1 MNHKPGQ
8 LPAGAWARVLYVA
21 WVSSSPSWHH
31 NGYELDD
38 GLGRPG
44 YPEHRAQS
52 CNGHLEGLSRH
63 RRVQAQS
70 SALGG
75 YVLHLECKQS
85 LRRHRL
91 DGHVRLYAALSS
103 VSWGWWC
110 THECT
115 RHGALDAHRARAIQR
130 ALPLVCG
137 PYGPAAELLAK
148 CISVFCHLLS
158 NGSWRLKSPAIR
170 KKAWSFFDALGLAFG
185 RAKRWHLLRK
195 IPATRTESY
204 CHFETIVP
212 SVAGSSVQGKLSN
225 YLHL

>member
-1 MNHKPGQ
+1 
-8 LPAGAWARVLYVA
+8 V
-21 WVSSSPSWHH
+21 
-31 NGYELDD
+31 
-38 GLGRPG
+38 
-44 YPEHRAQS
+44 
-52 CNGHLEGLSRH
+52 
-63 RRVQAQS
+63 
-70 SALGG
+70 GG
-75 YVLHLECKQS
+75 YGLHLECKPDT
-85 LRRHRL
+85 RRRRL
-91 DGHVRLYAALSS
+91 DGHVRLCAALSS
-103 VSWGWWC
+103 VSWGGWC

-115 RHGALDAHRARAIQR
+115 RHGALDAQRARAIQR

-137 PYGPAAELLAK
+137 PYGPAAALLAE

-158 NGSWRLKSPAIR
+158 DGSSGRKSRASP
-170 KKAWSFFDALGLAFG
+170 KPAWSFFDALGLAFG